1 MPRHES
7 VTDDYVAELESGFLA
22 EAERVKA
29 APDWGETQKR
39 IVTGTYAYRV
49 ALDRVKEGWNR
60 EDIDREL
67 KIRTASGKLPGP
79 LMVIGGDEKPDRD

>member
-1 MPRHES
+1 MPHES

-29 APDWGETQKR
+29 APDWAETQKR
-39 IVTGTYAYRV
+39 IVTGTHAYLV
-49 ALDRVKEGWNR
+49 ALGRVKEGWSR

-67 KIRTASGKLPGP
+67 GVRSFFGKIPNP
-79 LMVIGGDEKPDRD
+79 LTVIGGNEKPDRDY